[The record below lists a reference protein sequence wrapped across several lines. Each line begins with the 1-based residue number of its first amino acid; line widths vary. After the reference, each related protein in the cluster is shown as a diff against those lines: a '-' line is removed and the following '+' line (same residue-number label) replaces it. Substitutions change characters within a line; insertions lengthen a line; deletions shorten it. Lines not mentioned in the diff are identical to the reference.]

1 MVNDY
6 EKRLGKGFKWY
17 METKTSVMQGF
28 VVDDLD
34 TKRIADAKN
43 DFERLFVT
51 IRGVLENNETKC
63 MDNEEERLQVCQVLA
78 RQIKQDDWKI
88 FENIQ
93 KEKG

>member
-1 MVNDY
+1 
-6 EKRLGKGFKWY
+6 

>member
-1 MVNDY
+1 
-6 EKRLGKGFKWY
+6 

-51 IRGVLENNETKC
+51 IRGVLENNEAKC

-78 RQIKQDDWKI
+78 RQIKQNDWKI